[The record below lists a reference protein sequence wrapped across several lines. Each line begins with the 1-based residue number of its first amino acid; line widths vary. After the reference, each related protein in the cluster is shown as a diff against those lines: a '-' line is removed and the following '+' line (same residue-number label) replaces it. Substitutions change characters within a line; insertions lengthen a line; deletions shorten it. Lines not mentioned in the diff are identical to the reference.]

1 MQAFR
6 RLETRSTT
14 TPKTISSICAEYLN
28 NNKLDLSP
36 SYQRARC
43 WTQRQNCGFVNSI
56 MRNWPVPLIT
66 LYKLHASNPDDAAA
80 YAGGKRYEC
89 VDGQNRLCAIQ
100 AFRTGTPIVNDKGKE
115 EEVYWEGLLTACKK
129 YDNLLEEHTE
139 WFDTFEIAVTIIQ
152 HPMTLDERKA
162 MFTSLQDGSKISASE
177 YIKNSEHP
185 VSQFISKHLLRDQFL
200 PMITGMMAAAKGEWM
215 DTLVDCSTLYIRR
228 NAAVPLDSLD
238 RSQSDL
244 RAVLK
249 GNKKVL
255 EGSNYHMPR
264 SENDH
269 APLLAHIQELIALLG
284 SIKNDKVKCHKF
296 HVIILF
302 FLLMNG
308 EAPSVPVIQA
318 WMKATNTIVIR
329 GKNGE
334 RDADIRR
341 DILEQLR
348 NFVMPAAAE
357 PKRRAIPIKKRKALW
372 KTYFG
377 AAESGACQCCD
388 APIQEKGWEQAHI
401 LAVANGGGNE
411 LPNLVPTCVSCN
423 RSMGTENLLDW
434 CVREYPRAAV
444 LCSRA

>member
-14 TPKTISSICAEYLN
+14 TPKTISSICAEYLDSR
-28 NNKLDLSP
+28 KLDLSP

-56 MRNWPVPLIT
+56 MRNWPVPLVT
-66 LYKLHASNPDDAAA
+66 LYKLHASNPDDTAA
-80 YAGGKRYEC
+80 YASGKRYEC

-100 AFRTGTPIVNDKGKE
+100 AFRTGTPIVNDKGKP
-115 EEVYWEGLLTACKK
+115 EEVYWEGDMSETCKK
-129 YDNLLEEHTE
+129 YNTLSEEHTE
-139 WFDTFEIAVTIIQ
+139 WFDTFEIAVTVIQ
-152 HPMTLDERKA
+152 HPMSLDERKA
-162 MFTSLQDGSKISASE
+162 MFTSLQDGSKISAPE

-200 PMITGMMAAAKGEWM
+200 PMVAGMMAAAKGEWM
-215 DTLVDCSTLYIRR
+215 DTLVDCATLYINRDSD
-228 NAAVPLDSLD
+228 APLDSID
-238 RSQSDL
+238 RSQNDL

-249 GNKKVL
+249 GTKKVL
-255 EGSNYHMPR
+255 EGSNYHMPL

-269 APLLAHIQELIALLG
+269 VPLLAHIHELIALLG
-284 SIKNDKVKCHKF
+284 SIKTDKLKCHKF

-302 FLLMNG
+302 FLLMKR
-308 EAPSVPVIQA
+308 EAPSVPIIQA
-318 WMKATNTIVIR
+318 WMKATNTIVVR

-341 DILEQLR
+341 DILNQLQS
-348 NFVMPAAAE
+348 FVLPVAE

-377 AAESGACQCCD
+377 TADSGACQCCGVE
-388 APIQEKGWEQAHI
+388 ILVNGWEQAHI

-423 RSMGTENLLDW
+423 RSMGTENLIDW
-434 CVREYPRAAV
+434 CVREWPRAAV
-444 LCSRA
+444 LKC